1 MQAVT
6 EFLGGFKWCWMDK
19 KEAEKGSGLIPAQF
33 LRAQVDIQ
41 VTLPK
46 FVVVIP
52 DLYYSWA
59 YSVCVYIYILN
70 VYSRSNQLKG
80 KQGWVAVVSLNY
92 IHQNSN
98 TLLCK
103 GERQCC
109 VLGFCS
115 KTRSQ
120 DSPLDISHLCEELI
134 GLKQAWNLCGDLKLL
149 MVSISRTHESSLHIN
164 VLHLCCFRFICSP
177 LRKDP
182 GQALFP
188 SSSGK
193 VSYLLKI
200 PELHFEHI
208 LHNYPIHIALGGIRE
223 TIEKCKTCIF
233 LYHLK
238 LSGVA

>member
-1 MQAVT
+1 MFRTHCQSS
-6 EFLGGFKWCWMDK
+6 CWQ
-19 KEAEKGSGLIPAQF
+19 SLICTTDEHI
-33 LRAQVDIQ
+33 L
-41 VTLPK
+41 
-46 FVVVIP
+46 
-52 DLYYSWA
+52 
-59 YSVCVYIYILN
+59 CVYIYILN

-80 KQGWVAVVSLNY
+80 KQGWVAVVLLNY

-98 TLLCK
+98 SFNTLLCT
-103 GERQCC
+103 GEKQCC

-134 GLKQAWNLCGDLKLL
+134 GLKQAWNLRGDLKLL
-149 MVSISRTHESSLHIN
+149 MVSISWTHESSLHIN

-182 GQALFP
+182 GQASFP

-193 VSYLLKI
+193 ISYLLKT

-233 LYHLK
+233 FVPPEAVWSCIK
-238 LSGVA
+238 AV